1 MNDFDE
7 AGVTYEEPVK
17 RRSAGSRF
25 GDLGDRL
32 ARTFGAADRTKEELP
47 AWDPTVE
54 LDYSVDVDE
63 DVEPPF
69 EPVAE
74 RFPIARHG
82 YDRAAVDRHVIELE
96 QELFQLRQRSSSPN
110 AVAEEIDRIGEQT
123 AAILRLAHEKATEIT
138 RAAQAQADAC
148 LAEAASN
155 AVLITEEAKRQL
167 HELDAETDTVWRERA
182 RLIEDAR
189 TVATGLFTLAEDAA
203 ERFPAES
210 DRGSSPVTDKGSSPV
225 TVAAQ
230 TGGARAGATPADESF
245 SSATPADEP
254 VSGAS
259 LAGEPVSGASLA
271 GEPVS
276 GATPADEP
284 VSGATPADEPV
295 SGATPADEPV
305 SGATPAGEFSTDT
318 GNEPTDHGHDHGE
331 LEPTGSEPLPGDGEP
346 ETA

>member
-32 ARTFGAADRTKEELP
+32 ARTFGGVDRTKEELP

-54 LDYSVDVDE
+54 LDYSVEE

-82 YDRAAVDRHVIELE
+82 YDRAAVDRHVTELE
-96 QELFQLRQRSSSPN
+96 QELFQVRQRSSSPN

-138 RAAQAQADAC
+138 RAAQTQADGC

-189 TVATGLFTLAEDAA
+189 SVATGLFALAEDAA
-203 ERFPAES
+203 ERFPPES
-210 DRGSSPVTDKGSSPV
+210 DRGSSPV

-230 TGGARAGATPADESF
+230 TGEAR
-245 SSATPADEP
+245 
-254 VSGAS
+254 
-259 LAGEPVSGASLA
+259 
-271 GEPVS
+271 S
-276 GATPADEP
+276 GAT
-284 VSGATPADEPV
+284 ST
-295 SGATPADEPV
+295 
-305 SGATPAGEFSTDT
+305 GESPTAESPIDT
-318 GNEPTDHGHDHGE
+318 GNEPSGHLHDHGE
-331 LEPTGSEPLPGDGEP
+331 PEPSGHLDDHGEPEPSDDELEPSDDEP